1 MIVPMKK
8 ATVITRK
15 GERQEAL
22 RQLRRLGVLHLSD
35 VPAQVPSAQEW
46 REKRDLLEKALA
58 AIGSIPGKKEWPEV
72 GLEAPSPGSV
82 SEGGEPDFRAAMEA
96 ARAIL
101 DRRDAVL
108 ALDEELAGLEKEALR
123 LRDWQGVSL
132 PDLRA
137 IRDQGYEVRF
147 FEVPPGQL
155 DRLPSGQGVFVV
167 RRRKTLLWI
176 AVVLAAGAACDCDL
190 KPLAPP
196 PRGAAALEELQ
207 AVKRSDRSRLLRE
220 LDEMGAEAVG
230 LELALREA
238 GREIEMA
245 EASAAMGHT
254 EALSYLAGFLPAGQ
268 SGELKDFC
276 RRNGW
281 ALLLREPAADD
292 DVPTIVRNRR
302 WIDIIRPVF
311 QLLGT
316 VPGYREF
323 DISFFFLAF
332 FAFFFAV
339 IIGDAG
345 YGLVLL
351 LGTLFFMNRQR
362 RRGQPASK
370 TLWLMMLMSACTV
383 AWGALTGTWFG
394 SARLAALPWLSWM
407 TVPAIASFNP
417 RSSET
422 IKIICFVAGT
432 IQISIA
438 HAWNFIRQAGEKP
451 FIRSLAQLGWLSL
464 VLGLYHLVLNLVL
477 SGERFPVPAYAAWM
491 MAAGL
496 VVIIVFSQQRGR
508 FFPGVAMGLANLMT
522 TFLNGISAFS
532 DIISYIRL
540 FAVGLATVE
549 IAKSF
554 NGMAAGMADGVLGVI
569 LASFV
574 LILGHSLNLAMGA
587 LSVIVHGVRLNMLEF
602 SGHMGMEWT
611 GRPYKPFKE

>member
-22 RQLRRLGVLHLSD
+22 RQLRKLGVLHLSD

-58 AIGSIPGKKEWPEV
+58 AIGSKPGEKERPAGDRE
-72 GLEAPSPGSV
+72 SPLPGIAAKR
-82 SEGGEPDFRAAMEA
+82 GEPAFTSAMEA

-101 DRRDAVL
+101 DRQDAIR

-123 LRDWQGVSL
+123 LLDWQGVSL

-167 RRRKTLLWI
+167 RRSKTLLWV
-176 AVVLAAGAACDCDL
+176 ALVLAAGAAAVCDL
-190 KPLAPP
+190 KPLELP

-207 AVKRSDRSRLLRE
+207 AEKRTARERLLRE
-220 LDEMGAEAVG
+220 LDEMGAETAG
-230 LELALREA
+230 LERALREA
-238 GREIEMA
+238 AREIEMA
-245 EASAAMGHT
+245 EAAAAMGHT

-268 SGELKDFC
+268 AGELKEFC

-323 DISFFFLAF
+323 DISFFFLVF

-345 YGLVLL
+345 YGMVLL
-351 LGTLFFMNRQR
+351 LGTLFFMHRQR
-362 RRGQPASK
+362 RRGQPAAR

-407 TVPAIASFNP
+407 TVPAIASFDP

-438 HAWNFIRQAGEKP
+438 HLWNFIRQAGKKP

-477 SGERFPVPAYAAWM
+477 SSERFPVPAYAAWM

-496 VVIIVFSQQRGR
+496 AMIIVFSQQQGR
-508 FFPGVAMGLANLMT
+508 FFHGIAMGLANLMT
-522 TFLNGISAFS
+522 TFLNGIGAFS

-554 NGMAAGMADGVLGVI
+554 NAMAANMANGTLGIVLAAI
-569 LASFV
+569 V
-574 LILGHSLNLAMGA
+574 LLLGHAMNLAMGA

>member
-1 MIVPMKK
+1 
-8 ATVITRK
+8 
-15 GERQEAL
+15 
-22 RQLRRLGVLHLSD
+22 
-35 VPAQVPSAQEW
+35 
-46 REKRDLLEKALA
+46 
-58 AIGSIPGKKEWPEV
+58 
-72 GLEAPSPGSV
+72 
-82 SEGGEPDFRAAMEA
+82 
-96 ARAIL
+96 
-101 DRRDAVL
+101 
-108 ALDEELAGLEKEALR
+108 
-123 LRDWQGVSL
+123 
-132 PDLRA
+132 
-137 IRDQGYEVRF
+137 
-147 FEVPPGQL
+147 
-155 DRLPSGQGVFVV
+155 
-167 RRRKTLLWI
+167 
-176 AVVLAAGAACDCDL
+176 
-190 KPLAPP
+190 
-196 PRGAAALEELQ
+196 
-207 AVKRSDRSRLLRE
+207 
-220 LDEMGAEAVG
+220 
-230 LELALREA
+230 
-238 GREIEMA
+238 MA
-245 EASAAMGHT
+245 EAAAAMGHT

-268 SGELKDFC
+268 AAELKEFC

-281 ALLLREPAADD
+281 ALLLRDPGADD

-323 DISFFFLAF
+323 DISFFFLVF

-351 LGTLFFMNRQR
+351 LGTLFFMRRQR
-362 RRGQPASK
+362 RRGQPPAK
-370 TLWLMMLMSACTV
+370 TMWLMMLMSTCTV

-394 SARLAALPWLSWM
+394 SATLAALPWFSWM
-407 TVPAIASFNP
+407 TVPAIASFDP
-417 RSSET
+417 SSSET

-438 HAWNFIRQAGEKP
+438 HAWNFIRQAGKKP

-464 VLGLYHLVLNLVL
+464 VLGLYHLVLSLVL
-477 SGERFPVPAYAAWM
+477 SSERFPVPAYAAWM

>member
-1 MIVPMKK
+1 MIVSMKK
-8 ATVITRK
+8 ATVIVRK
-15 GERQEAL
+15 SERQEAL
-22 RQLRRLGVLHLSD
+22 RKLRKLGLLHLSA

-46 REKRDLLEKALA
+46 RENKGLLEKALA
-58 AIGSIPGKKEWPEV
+58 AVTAKPGKAEQP
-72 GLEAPSPGSV
+72 A
-82 SEGGEPDFRAAMEA
+82 GGMEA
-96 ARAIL
+96 ALETAHSIL
-101 DRRDAVL
+101 DKQDAVR
-108 ALDEELAGLEKEALR
+108 ALGEELAGLEKEALR
-123 LRDWQGVSL
+123 LRDWQGVAL
-132 PDLRA
+132 PDLRS

-147 FEVPPGQL
+147 FEVPPRQL
-155 DRLPSGQGVFVV
+155 GLLPAGHKVFVV
-167 RRRKTLLWI
+167 RRGKTLLWV
-176 AVVLAAGAACDCDL
+176 ALVSAAGVVCDCEF
-190 KPLAPP
+190 KPLEPP
-196 PRGAAALEELQ
+196 QRGAVELEKLREE
-207 AVKRSDRSRLLRE
+207 KRSIRKQLLRE
-220 LDEMGAEAVG
+220 LDKMGMEAVN
-230 LELALREA
+230 LERALRA
-238 GREIEMA
+238 VGREIEMA
-245 EASAAMGHT
+245 EAAAAMGYT
-254 EALSYLAGFLPAGQ
+254 EALSYLAGFLPADQ
-268 SGELKDFC
+268 AGELKDFC

-281 ALLLREPAADD
+281 ALLLRDPNAED

-323 DISFFFLAF
+323 DISFFFLVF

-345 YGLVLL
+345 YGMVLL
-351 LGTLFFMNRQR
+351 LGTLFFMRRQR
-362 RRGQPASK
+362 RRGQPAPK
-370 TLWLMMLMSACTV
+370 TLWLMLLMSVCTV

-394 SARLAALPWLSWM
+394 SATLAGLPWLSWM
-407 TVPAIASFNP
+407 TIPAIASFNP

-422 IKIICFVAGT
+422 IKLICFVAGT

-438 HAWNFIRQAGEKP
+438 HMWNFIRQAGEKP

-477 SGERFPVPAYAAWM
+477 SSERFPVPAYAAWM
-491 MAAGL
+491 MAMGL
-496 VVIIVFSQQRGR
+496 ALIIVFSQQQGR
-508 FFPGVAMGLANLMT
+508 FFHGVAMGLANLMT

-554 NGMAAGMADGVLGVI
+554 NGMAANMANGALGIVLAAI
-569 LASFV
+569 V
-574 LILGHSLNLAMGA
+574 LLLGHSLNLAMGA
-587 LSVIVHGVRLNMLEF
+587 LSIIVHGVRLNMLEF